1 MTMLRILAL
10 FAVVLAGSFA
20 AQAQAEE
27 DLKTLRFGI
36 IATESSDNL
45 KASWGAF
52 IKAMEEGTGY
62 NVEPFF
68 APDYAG
74 VIEAMGADKIEF
86 AWFGNASALK
96 AVDRFGGEIFAQT
109 TDVEGNPGYWSL
121 IIVHKDSPYN
131 SVDDI
136 IANAN
141 KLNFGNGDPNSTSGF
156 LIPSFY
162 IWARRNLDPNS
173 IFKSVTNASHQAN
186 ALSIA
191 NKTADVATNNTES
204 LRRLQAT
211 SPSAAEQIKVIWQSP
226 LIPNDPFVMRSN
238 LPQETKEKLKA
249 WILSYG
255 RIGSAEEVAAAKA
268 VLAKTS
274 SGLGPFNNSTN
285 HQLVPIRQLA
295 LVKDKIKIQ
304 KDASLSDADKAA
316 KVADI
321 DQQLANLNIFKEMLE
336 AGK

>member
-1 MTMLRILAL
+1 MRMIHILAL
-10 FAVVLAGSFA
+10 SAAVLMGSLALR
-20 AQAQAEE
+20 AEV

-36 IATESSDNL
+36 IATESTDNL
-45 KASWGAF
+45 KATWGGF

-62 NVEPFF
+62 KVEPFF

-86 AWFGNASALK
+86 AWFGNKSAMV
-96 AVDRFGGEIFAQT
+96 AVDRSGGEIFAQT

-131 SVDDI
+131 TVDDV

-173 IFKSVTNASHQAN
+173 IFKSVTNAGHEAN
-186 ALSIA
+186 ALSVA
-191 NKTADVATNNTES
+191 NKKADVATNNTES
-204 LRRLQAT
+204 MRRLQSSNPT
-211 SPSAAEQIKVIWQSP
+211 AAENLKVIWQSP

-238 LPQETKEKLKA
+238 LPDVTKEKLRA
-249 WILSYG
+249 WIIGFG
-255 RIGSAEEVAAAKA
+255 RIGTEEEVAKA
-268 VLAKTS
+268 REILSKTS
-274 SGLGPFNNSTN
+274 SGLGVFNYSTN
-285 HQLVPIRQLA
+285 HQLIPIRQLA
-295 LVKDKIKIQ
+295 LVKDKISIENNNSLN
-304 KDASLSDADKAA
+304 ASDKQAQLETVE
-316 KVADI
+316 K
-321 DQQLANLNIFKEMLE
+321 QLADLQLFKDMLE